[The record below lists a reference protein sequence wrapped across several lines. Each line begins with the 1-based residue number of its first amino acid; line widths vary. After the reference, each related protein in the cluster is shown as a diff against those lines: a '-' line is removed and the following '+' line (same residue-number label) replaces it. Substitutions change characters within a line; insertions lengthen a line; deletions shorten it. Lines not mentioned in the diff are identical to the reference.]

1 MTKFSYL
8 IISHPRS
15 GSNYLFDCLS
25 RCSPGSCY
33 NEPFRDGLNNTYVVN
48 TGTLIKTHLNDFL
61 NIDYKLQK
69 KLLSTRHTV
78 LLLRK
83 DLFESAISD
92 YIASR
97 FKQWNSYSYSEEQA
111 FIMDKH
117 EMIRYV
123 KGYIEYWK
131 KFVEFKKNNKIDT
144 VLYYEDFTF
153 NQKKDLKKIFNID
166 KTYQINI
173 KGEAKAPDKSK
184 MIKNYYS
191 LKKRYLTYIDTI
203 EIDGVIIQNG
213 KFTLDC

>member
-1 MTKFSYL
+1 MAKFNYL

-33 NEPFRDGLNNTYVVN
+33 NEPFRNVSNNTHIVN
-48 TGTLIKTHLNDFL
+48 TGTLIKTHLYDFL
-61 NIDYKLQK
+61 TIDNKLQK

-97 FKQWNSYSYSEEQA
+97 FKQWNSYNYTEQQA
-111 FIMDKH
+111 FTMDKH
-117 EMIRYV
+117 EMIKYVNGYV
-123 KGYIEYWK
+123 KYWK
-131 KFVEFKKNNKIDT
+131 KFVEFKRNNKIDT

-166 KTYQINI
+166 KTYLVNINS
-173 KGEAKAPDKSK
+173 ETKAPDKSK
-184 MIKNYYS
+184 MVKNYYG
-191 LKKRYLTYIDTI
+191 LKARYLKYIDTI
-203 EIDGVIIQNG
+203 TIDGITIQNG